1 MVLKLY
7 PEVVFNNVT
16 DLRGATSNNATD
28 PRPSA
33 DSAVLNPSSGL
44 DIPGCSPSYLS
55 VSDQ

>member
-28 PRPSA
+28 PRLSA
-33 DSAVLNPSSGL
+33 DSAVLNSSSGL
-44 DIPGCSPSYLS
+44 DIPGSPSYLS
-55 VSDQ
+55 VSDH